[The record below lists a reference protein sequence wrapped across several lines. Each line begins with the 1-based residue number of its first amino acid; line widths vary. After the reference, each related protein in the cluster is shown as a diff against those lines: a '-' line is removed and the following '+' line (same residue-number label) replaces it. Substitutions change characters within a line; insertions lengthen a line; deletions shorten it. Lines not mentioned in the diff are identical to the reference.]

1 MLWDVKFCDPSWELQ
16 DGWDTYLLF
25 KFNVV
30 NFMWKTNEV
39 EAGSIILLFFLSFEC
54 PSIVSEWGLVEQKV
68 SLGASLNLGA
78 WGKYLA
84 THASLATTRLLIIRG
99 SPIHPVDA
107 FIPLLPMLLKE
118 IRMFGQSKVLSFC
131 FWCWSRECGGGVNPR
146 FCNATTGV
154 ESYSQDLPHARWRTF
169 VGVCRRL
176 NQKCLIFIL
185 LGLDWSSG

>member
-1 MLWDVKFCDPSWELQ
+1 MENQWGGGRKYYFVIFFVLWVSFNCQWVRVGGTKSLTWSQLKSHLCSWI
-16 DGWDTYLLF
+16 F
-25 KFNVV
+25 R
-30 NFMWKTNEV
+30 
-39 EAGSIILLFFLSFEC
+39 S
-54 PSIVSEWGLVEQKV
+54 LVR
-68 SLGASLNLGA
+68 LNLGA

-84 THASLATTRLLIIRG
+84 THASLATTRLLIICG

-107 FIPLLPMLLKE
+107 FIPLLPVLLKE